1 MTSDTRLFLA
11 VLSAFG
17 LTASIVA
24 YGGSY
29 VGMSMDSLSFWAI
42 MLHIGAIFLIVP
54 MYLANLSGIKDR
66 TFSWKVFAQ
75 EMPRWV
81 VPSIKLLGLFS
92 ALHFIL
98 FLIQSHAASP
108 QIKNGEYVLN
118 NHSQIVKVITQRE
131 YLMLKGAELRL
142 FATGWMFCYFVE
154 TMFWWFPRRVKTS

>member
-1 MTSDTRLFLA
+1 MTSDTRLFL
-11 VLSAFG
+11 VVPSAFG

-75 EMPRWV
+75 EMPAGSSLVSSYWV
-81 VPSIKLLGLFS
+81 SFPPSTLFCS
-92 ALHFIL
+92 
-98 FLIQSHAASP
+98 
-108 QIKNGEYVLN
+108 
-118 NHSQIVKVITQRE
+118 
-131 YLMLKGAELRL
+131 
-142 FATGWMFCYFVE
+142 
-154 TMFWWFPRRVKTS
+154 